1 MSIHSWSRSAYS
13 YHHNTTSPA
22 ALSTSFQAFPV
33 TGDLTNNSG
42 SEPFPDT
49 CNIQSVEFDFVN
61 KQSATTVT
69 MYIARDSSGSSAVTP
84 GSTSGATATL
94 TAAAGSTANA
104 VFTVDTDYHYDP
116 SVNNSTSGTVYVM
129 AKVDDATSNPTANIR
144 INWRG

>member
-22 ALSTSFQAFPV
+22 ALS
-33 TGDLTNNSG
+33 
-42 SEPFPDT
+42 
-49 CNIQSVEFDFVN
+49 
-61 KQSATTVT
+61 
-69 MYIARDSSGSSAVTP
+69 P

-116 SVNNSTSGTVYVM
+116 SINNSTSGTVYVM